1 MAIMELKEEQESLFK
16 FMCGIVGYLHFN
28 KERVSSQNILKKMT
42 DCISSR
48 DPDGEGFFVK
58 DNLGLGHRR
67 LSIIDLN
74 TGNQPMF
81 SDDKQKI
88 LVYNGEIYNYLELN
102 AAR

>member
-1 MAIMELKEEQESLFK
+1 
-16 FMCGIVGYLHFN
+16 MCGIVGYLHFN